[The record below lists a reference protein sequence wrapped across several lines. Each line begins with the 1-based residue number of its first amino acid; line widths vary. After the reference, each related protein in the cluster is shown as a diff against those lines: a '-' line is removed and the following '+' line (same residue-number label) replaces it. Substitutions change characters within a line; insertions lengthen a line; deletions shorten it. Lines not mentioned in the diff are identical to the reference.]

1 MPAMSYSI
9 SENKQ
14 LKDFGAR
21 VRQARTTLGW
31 SQDEL
36 AYRSGLHRTYV
47 GAVERGERNVALLN
61 LRKLAATLGRSG
73 GGLLDG

>member
-1 MPAMSYSI
+1 MSYSI

-21 VRQARTTLGW
+21 VRQARLTLGW

-36 AYRSGLHRTYV
+36 AFRSGLHRTYV
-47 GAVERGERNVALLN
+47 GAVERGERNIALLN
-61 LRKLAATLGRSG
+61 LRKLAAAFGQSP

>member
-1 MPAMSYSI
+1 LPAMSYSI

-61 LRKLAATLGRSG
+61 LRKLAAALGRSG